1 MFSKLLV
8 RRRGLEE
15 WETKT
20 PRALSIKVQ
29 ADEKPCFD
37 FRTYQDHDARS
48 VLPRAVKLFHVK
60 SRPARLAEFFP
71 GSIGFHFQ
79 KSHRGPRVETF
90 SLTLG
95 STDNRVV
102 SLEEHF

>member
-8 RRRGLEE
+8 RPIGLEE

-37 FRTYQDHDARS
+37 LRTIKTLTLAPFFHEQQ
-48 VLPRAVKLFHVK
+48 KLFLVK

-71 GSIGFHFQ
+71 GPVGFHFQ
-79 KSHRGPRVETF
+79 KSHHGLHVER
-90 SLTLG
+90 LL
-95 STDNRVV
+95 
-102 SLEEHF
+102 